1 MANELIIKNGFIS
14 NGNSTISGTLSVT
27 GISASYLYGDGSY
40 LTNIVGVTGATGAT
54 GLIGATGADGLIGVT
69 GATGATGLVGA
80 TGADGLIGATG
91 ADGLIGATGATGLVG
106 ATGADGL
113 IGATGATGLV
123 GATGADGLIGATGAD
138 GLIGATGATG
148 ADGLIGATGP
158 TGPPGGPIGPTGAT
172 GADGLIG
179 ATGADGL
186 IGATGATGATG
197 PGSSIKTFGI
207 SLDGGASDISTG
219 IKADLIIPYNM
230 TINSWSI
237 ISQQTGDIVI
247 DVWKN
252 TYINY
257 PPTGVDSITGTEK
270 PTLSSQN
277 KNQDLSLS
285 TWTTTISEGDIV
297 RFNVDSCSGVQK
309 AVVSISCTLI

>member
-54 GLIGATGADGLIGVT
+54 GLIGATGADGLIG
-69 GATGATGLVGA
+69 ATGATGLV
-80 TGADGLIGATG
+80 
-91 ADGLIGATGATGLVG
+91 
-106 ATGADGL
+106 
-113 IGATGATGLV
+113 
-123 GATGADGLIGATGAD
+123 
-138 GLIGATGATG
+138 
-148 ADGLIGATGP
+148 
-158 TGPPGGPIGPTGAT
+158 GAT